1 MQKTAVSE
9 FLDNSLEDGIMIFN
23 ATIDL
28 VRTNRS
34 VNQGTCVVH
43 DKNWENSVSD
53 KRSDI
58 ESLNL
63 TYKAFSERRIV
74 WFLNPHTAY
83 RYPVILFQ
91 GQDYRAIQKIQKK

>member
-1 MQKTAVSE
+1 M
-9 FLDNSLEDGIMIFN
+9 EDCI
-23 ATIDL
+23 
-28 VRTNRS
+28 VK
-34 VNQGTCVVH
+34 QGTYVVH

-74 WFLNPHTAY
+74 WFLNPHTAC
-83 RYPVILFQ
+83 RYQVLLLQ
-91 GQDYRAIQKIQKK
+91 GQDYRALQKIQKK